1 MEAYSLND
9 LKPLA
14 KEVRK
19 KIIEMVYT
27 AKSGHPG
34 GSLSITDVLTV
45 LYFKEMNIDPKN
57 PSDPNRDIL
66 VMSKGH
72 ASPALYAVLSLRGY
86 FSEDLLS
93 GFRNKIQI

>member
-45 LYFKEMNIDPKN
+45 LYFKEMNIDPKTHQTQTGTY
-57 PSDPNRDIL
+57 L
-66 VMSKGH
+66 
-72 ASPALYAVLSLRGY
+72 
-86 FSEDLLS
+86 
-93 GFRNKIQI
+93 